1 MKNYFVGAI
10 LLFVMSTGCESKEE
24 IAFPYEGDKIVLTSF
39 MQPDSLMY
47 LRVTKSVQIGVSDSF
62 NFPELPQA
70 QVRLL
75 EDNVPMAPFTWK
87 VINGRGYFVS
97 AAPVRAD
104 RQYTVQAAMTGF
116 KSVEATDSLPRQPL
130 AYRGH
135 AQQGLKKI
143 RFTLKDPGSIKNY
156 YRIRVYSASEPP
168 AGKEAVP
175 QTIMPYRLDPV
186 FSNNF
191 LDRAVDS
198 YYNTLVLEDERF
210 NGRELVFVLE
220 AQQAIT
226 TPYLVVEIS
235 ALSVTAF
242 KYLKTLTLQQQ
253 DGGSII
259 TEPVFVYSNVENGH
273 GVVAGINTRWVAFKV
288 DP

>member
-1 MKNYFVGAI
+1 MKSYFVGAI
-10 LLFVMSTGCESKEE
+10 LLLMLSAGCERKEE

-47 LRVTKSVQIGVSDSF
+47 LRVTKSVRIGVSDSF
-62 NFPELPQA
+62 NFSELQEA
-70 QVRLL
+70 RIRLL
-75 EDNVPMAPFTWK
+75 ENNELMAPFTWK

-97 AAPVRAD
+97 AAPVKVDHR
-104 RQYTVQAAMTGF
+104 YTVQAEMTGF
-116 KSVEATDSLPRQPL
+116 KSVVATDSLPRQPL

-135 AQQGLKKI
+135 AQQGTKKI
-143 RFTLKDPGSIKNY
+143 RFTLKDPGSITNY
-156 YRIRVYSASEPP
+156 YRIRVYTASEPP

-220 AQQAIT
+220 AQQSISA
-226 TPYLVVEIS
+226 PYLVVEVSSLTI
-235 ALSVTAF
+235 TAF
-242 KYLKTLTLQQQ
+242 KYLKTLSLQQQ

>member
-1 MKNYFVGAI
+1 MKSYFVGAI
-10 LLFVMSTGCESKEE
+10 LLIIMSTGCERKEE

-62 NFPELPQA
+62 NFSELQQA
-70 QVRLL
+70 KVRLL
-75 EDNVPMAPFTWK
+75 ENDEPTAPFTWK
-87 VINGRGYFVS
+87 VINGKGYFVS
-97 AAPVRAD
+97 ASPIKAD
-104 RQYTVQAAMTGF
+104 RHYTVQAAMTGF

-130 AYRGH
+130 TYGGH
-135 AQQGLKKI
+135 AKQGAKKI
-143 RFTLKDPGSIKNY
+143 RFTLKDPAGIKNY
-156 YRIRVYSASEPP
+156 YRIRVYTASEPP

-186 FSNNF
+186 FSNDF

-220 AQQAIT
+220 AQQTIT
-226 TPYLVVEIS
+226 APYLVVEIS
-235 ALSVTAF
+235 ALTVTAF
-242 KYLKTLTLQQQ
+242 KYLKTLSLQQQ

-288 DP
+288 DQ